1 MKPLGIV
8 LLFINLLA
16 AAGVTFLASQSWG
29 KRHNENVAVLKH
41 ELTMK
46 GLPSDTPAGAKPI
59 DPSKAEEVVTV
70 PGYGDIRVKVL
81 AEHFQSAKREGNFAS
96 LPAVPLSLTDEVK
109 DMQKVIENELNGLPT
124 PVAKLAY
131 LVGTRS
137 RNNPNKLDPGVLT
150 LLANDFEERE
160 TYRAWLAEAEK
171 EPNALPPPVAT
182 PAELYDLARTA
193 LDAKFAEAIDKP
205 NPGAAEQYGAA
216 KLEAR
221 GKRDAAYT
229 ALMTLAAKDEDQRPA
244 KRAALS
250 AALLEYWKAIVAKTA
265 TLSDTD
271 RRRKAAGLLAVLD
284 TSPGGQKRTAL
295 LVGLSDY
302 TTAVLDRTQRL
313 TTMPER
319 YERQGEAELA
329 SFTVVY
335 EQRLATARDL
345 DRLLQRQVDITKAFA
360 AQEKLAADQVTT
372 RAAHRDAAQ
381 GRVND
386 LDRKVKAASAAQ
398 EALEKEVFAL
408 QQLVGARF
416 DELFRLEDQVFQAE
430 KQKK

>member
-16 AAGVTFLASQSWG
+16 AGGVAFLASQSWG
-29 KRHNENVAVLKH
+29 EKHNENVAVLKH

-46 GLPSDTPAGAKPI
+46 GLPTKTPGAAKPI
-59 DPSKAEEVVTV
+59 DASKPEDVVTV
-70 PGYGDIRVKVL
+70 PGYGDLRVKVL
-81 AEHFQSAKREGNFAS
+81 TEHFATGKRDGEFAS
-96 LPAVPLSLTDEVK
+96 MSGVPLSVIDEVK
-109 DMQKVIENELNGLPT
+109 DMQKVVETELNKRPN
-124 PVAKLAY
+124 PVAQLGY
-131 LVGTRS
+131 LVGVPS
-137 RNNPNKLDPGVLT
+137 RTNPNRLDPGILT

-160 TYRAWLAEAEK
+160 TYRAMLAEAQK
-171 EPNALPPPVAT
+171 EANALPPPVGT
-182 PAELYDLARTA
+182 PAELYALARAA
-193 LDAKFAEAIDKP
+193 LDAKFAEVTDEP
-205 NPGAAEQYGAA
+205 NTGTAEQYGAA
-216 KLEAR
+216 KLDAR
-221 GKRDAAYT
+221 SKRDVSYT
-229 ALMTLAAKDEDQRPA
+229 ALMTLDPKNEDQRPA

-250 AALLEYWKAIVAKTA
+250 AALLEYWKAVVAKTA
-265 TLSDTD
+265 SLSDTD

-302 TTAVLDRTQRL
+302 TTAVLERTQRL
-313 TTMPER
+313 TGMPER
-319 YERQGEAELA
+319 YERQGETELA

-335 EQRLATARDL
+335 EQKLATARDL
-345 DRLLQRQVDITKAFA
+345 DRMLQRQVDITKTFA
-360 AQEKLAADQVTT
+360 AQEKLAADQVMT
-372 RAAHRDAAQ
+372 RTAHRDAAQ

-416 DELFRLEDQVFQAE
+416 DELFRLEEQVFQAE

>member
-16 AAGVTFLASQSWG
+16 AAGVAFLASQSWG
-29 KRHNENVAVLKH
+29 ERHNENVAVLKH
-41 ELTMK
+41 ELTMD
-46 GLPSDTPAGAKPI
+46 GLPTDTPGAAKPI
-59 DPSKAEEVVTV
+59 DASKPEEVVTV
-70 PGYGDIRVKVL
+70 PGYGDIRAKVL
-81 AEHFQSAKREGNFAS
+81 IEHFATGKRDGDYAS
-96 LPAVPLSLTDEVK
+96 MSGVPLSVMGDVK
-109 DMQKVIENELNGLPT
+109 DMQEVINNKLSGLPN
-124 PVAKLAY
+124 PVAQLQF
-131 LVGTRS
+131 LVGSPS

-160 TYRAWLAEAEK
+160 AYRQWLTEAQK
-171 EPNALPPPVAT
+171 DANAPPAGT
-182 PAELYDLARTA
+182 PAELFALARAA

-205 NPGAAEQYGAA
+205 NPSAAEQYGAA

-221 GKRDAAYT
+221 KKRDAAYT
-229 ALMTLAAKDEDQRPA
+229 ALMTLDPKDEDQRPA
-244 KRAALS
+244 KRADLS
-250 AALLEYWKAIVAKTA
+250 AATMDYWKALVAKTA
-265 TLSDTD
+265 SLSDTD

-302 TTAVLDRTQRL
+302 TAAVLDRTQRL

-319 YERQGEAELA
+319 YERQGETELA

-335 EQRLATARDL
+335 EQKLATARDL
-345 DRLLQRQVDITKAFA
+345 DRMLQRQVDITKAFA
-360 AQEKLAADQVTT
+360 AQQKLAADQVVT
-372 RAAHRDAAQ
+372 RTKHRDDAI

-386 LDRKVKAASAAQ
+386 LDAKVKAASAAQ